1 MVIPAPEVDRPTL
14 SSTVGSIATAIEKAL
29 SPGDVAALRK
39 LAPDDPACAA
49 YWRLMSMNPETV
61 PHFGDSR
68 EDIER
73 RWASILQAMATMAGL
88 HSSRVPLGRAMA
100 EADVAEQRFLRLLR
114 ASGSGLA
121 DAVRIT
127 AHHLAQKAVPSDHLD
142 LAQLVL
148 SDGGPGEDSVRRRIA
163 RSYYTQTAKEARQ

>member
-1 MVIPAPEVDRPTL
+1 MDISAPQVDRPTL
-14 SSTVGSIATAIEKAL
+14 ASTVGSIATAIEKVL

-39 LAPDDPACAA
+39 LAPDDPSCAA
-49 YWRLMSMNPETV
+49 YWRLMSMNPGLV
-61 PHFGDSR
+61 PQSGEGR

-88 HSSRVPLGRAMA
+88 HNPRVPLGRAMA
-100 EADVAEQRFLRLLR
+100 EADVAEQRLLRLLR
-114 ASGSGLA
+114 ASGSSLA

-127 AHHLAQKAVPSDHLD
+127 AHHLTQKAMPSNHLD

-148 SDGGPGEDSVRRRIA
+148 SDGGPSEDSVRRSIA
-163 RSYYTQTAKEARQ
+163 RSFYTQTAKEAR